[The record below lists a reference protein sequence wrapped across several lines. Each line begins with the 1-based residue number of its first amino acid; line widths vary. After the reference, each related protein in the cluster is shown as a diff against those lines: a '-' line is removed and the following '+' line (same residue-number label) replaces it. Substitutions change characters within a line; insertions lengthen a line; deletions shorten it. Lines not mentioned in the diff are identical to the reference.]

1 MTRVVGHVLYWACC
15 VISALLISLVTAV
28 AAIEPVGRDPVN
40 FFIVGV
46 LAIGLWS
53 TGQICRYAMA
63 GR

>member
-1 MTRVVGHVLYWACC
+1 MGRVLGHALYWTCC
-15 VISALLISLVTAV
+15 VIAVLLIALVTA
-28 AAIEPVGRDPVN
+28 IGPLRRDPVN

-53 TGQICRYAMA
+53 TGRICRYAMA